1 MQPAATHSSWKA
13 QLLLEFEK
21 RADRTVVAN
30 RKHTGPLV
38 IQKPFYPE
46 GAPCHVYL
54 LHPPGGL
61 VGGDQL
67 SLNVNLDTQS
77 HVLITTPGAAKFYR
91 SAGPIAQQTQTFN
104 LGNQSLLEWLPQETI
119 VFDQGNAAINTEIN
133 LEENSKFIGWEII
146 CLGRAASG
154 EKFTTGNLQQKL
166 KLSINNKPAF
176 IERALFQGKSELL
189 SAPWGLANQPT
200 VGTMIITP
208 ANQKLANIIKEQ
220 VQTLSYEES
229 REKAREKVR
238 EKAHDESQELF
249 SVTLMD
255 NILVCRYL
263 GPQAEAAKSLFIK
276 VWKTARPHIQNIE
289 ACAPRI
295 WNT

>member
-1 MQPAATHSSWKA
+1 MQPAATHSHWKA
-13 QLLLEFEK
+13 RLSLEFEK
-21 RADRTVVAN
+21 REQRTVIAS
-30 RKHTGPLV
+30 RKHIGPLV

-46 GAPCHVYL
+46 GAPCHIYL

-67 SLNVNLDTQS
+67 TLNVNLNTQS

-91 SAGPIAQQTQTFN
+91 SAGPVAAQTQIFN
-104 LGNQSLLEWLPQETI
+104 VRNKSLLEWMPQETI
-119 VFDQGNAAINTEIN
+119 VFDQSNAAINTEIN

-166 KLSINNKPAF
+166 QLSINNKPAF

-208 ANQKLANIIKEQ
+208 ADQKLVNIIREQ
-220 VQTLSYEES
+220 INAES
-229 REKAREKVR
+229 
-238 EKAHDESQELF
+238 HDLY

-255 NILVCRYL
+255 NVLVCRYL
-263 GPQAEAAKSLFIK
+263 GPQAESAKALFIK
-276 VWKTARPHIQNIE
+276 VWKIARPHIQNIE
-289 ACAPRI
+289 ACIPRI

>member
-1 MQPAATHSSWKA
+1 MQAVETHTPWKA

-21 RADRTVVAN
+21 REHRTVVAS
-30 RKHTGPLV
+30 RKHIGPLV

-67 SLNVNLDTQS
+67 TLNVRLDTQS

-91 SAGPIAQQTQTFN
+91 SAGPVAQQTQIFDVRN
-104 LGNQSLLEWLPQETI
+104 ESLLEWMPQETI
-119 VFDQGNAAINTEIN
+119 AFDQTNASINTKIN
-133 LEENSKFIGWEII
+133 LEQNAKFIGWEII
-146 CLGRAASG
+146 CLGRAASS
-154 EKFTTGNLQQKL
+154 EKFNTGNLQQKL
-166 KLSINNKPAF
+166 QLSINNKPAF

-208 ANQKLANIIKEQ
+208 ADQHLVKRIRER
-220 VQTLSYEES
+220 VQ
-229 REKAREKVR
+229 AR
-238 EKAHDESQELF
+238 SPELF

-255 NILVCRYL
+255 NVLICRYL
-263 GPQAEAAKSLFIK
+263 GQQAETAKALFVK
-276 VWKTARPHIQNIE
+276 AWKIARPHLHKIE
-289 ACAPRI
+289 ACPPRI

>member
-1 MQPAATHSSWKA
+1 MQPATVHSSWKA
-13 QLLLEFEK
+13 RLTLEFEK
-21 RADRTVVAN
+21 REHRTVVTN
-30 RKHTGPLV
+30 RKHVGPLV

-46 GAPCHVYL
+46 GAPCHIYL

-67 SLNVNLDTQS
+67 TLNINLGTQS

-91 SAGPIAQQTQTFN
+91 SAGPVAQQTQTLN
-104 LGNQSLLEWLPQETI
+104 ACNESLLEWMPQETI
-119 VFDQGNAAINTEIN
+119 VFDQSNASINTEIN

-146 CLGRAASG
+146 CLGRAASA

-166 KLSINNKPAF
+166 QLSINNKPAF

-189 SAPWGLANQPT
+189 SAPWGLANHPT

-208 ANQKLANIIKEQ
+208 ADQQLVNIIREQ
-220 VQTLSYEES
+220 VQAEPY
-229 REKAREKVR
+229 
-238 EKAHDESQELF
+238 ELF
-249 SVTLMD
+249 STTLMD
-255 NILVCRYL
+255 KVIVCRYL
-263 GPQAEAAKSLFIK
+263 GPQAEAAKTLFIK
-276 VWKTARPHIQNIE
+276 VWKIARPHIQNIE
-289 ACAPRI
+289 ACIPRI